1 VCVCRRAWCDSNH
14 DSLRCLRARLRVEA
28 RLGICGA
35 ARISGQ
41 THTFRYGQQCQ
52 DLRAQRARAKGR
64 SKEAGCRRDLTS
76 PQRSYRRPHAS
87 TEGNPDVKIYVP
99 QEPAVVIE
107 KAPLAFFK
115 REPGLTPRMSYYQGR
130 EPQGAT
136 GTPWYL
142 YGDWRFPSRCD
153 AAAGSRAHSFDLGR
167 VAETQAG
174 RAWPLH
180 ERAGPFRSGRSGER
194 DQAALRRGQP
204 YRGRR
209 SRGTREL
216 VLGQQRTGG
225 ATRHRVAPRE
235 EVHACRRYARP

>member
-1 VCVCRRAWCDSNH
+1 L
-14 DSLRCLRARLRVEA
+14 SLDW
-28 RLGICGA
+28 GFA
-35 ARISGQ
+35 ALLEYQGKRILFDTGNNAKIFEHNVQELKVDRKKLDAVVISHRHSD
-41 THTFRYGQQCQ
+41 HTGGHMH
-52 DLRAQRARAKGR
+52 LLKV
-64 SKEAGCRRDLTS
+64 
-76 PQRSYRRPHAS
+76 
-87 TEGNPDVKIYVP
+87 NPDVKIYVP
-99 QEPAVVIE
+99 QEPAVVIG

-209 SRGTREL
+209 SRATREL